1 METNFQKTIKFC
13 LLIASIMFVIACSK
27 DDEPKIS
34 NPLKGIWQN
43 ESSEWG
49 YNYTRTFI
57 FNSNGTF
64 EFVWT
69 EYKNNSNINS
79 SDTLKGKYSI
89 YQKNKVIFS
98 ITYNSAYEN
107 PTLKGKYSIYQ
118 KNKVIFSITYNSAYE
133 NPNVDEYSIV
143 IYEIFKDYKGEHFIL
158 DNDDEHRYYKK

>member
-107 PTLKGKYSIYQ
+107 P
-118 KNKVIFSITYNSAYE
+118 
-133 NPNVDEYSIV
+133 NVDEYSIV